1 VLVQARAS
9 LVVGIVLSTAGFTPA
24 EAAERQKKRPGR
36 FQLGPLYLTP
46 KLELKNA
53 GVDTNVFNQRTDEIP
68 DTSIVLSP
76 TLLGALPVGRRLRLT
91 GGMHVDLNYF
101 RRQQTERSTDFGGDG
116 RAELDF
122 GPFTF
127 FGAGGG
133 GQSRQRFSIDIDQR
147 VLRHER
153 WATAGVKVTP
163 TPRISATV
171 SGTGW
176 VYEFASLIV
185 RGVNVKENLD
195 RNELTAHGQLR
206 YALTRQT
213 TLVASADVI
222 EDRFLS
228 QPRSASRLSR
238 SYRYLAGFEFGEK
251 ALIRG
256 RILAGQR
263 EFPASASAP
272 RYRGPAFA
280 VSTSLPLLHYGVLT
294 VIAERDIY
302 YALSPV
308 ILSSDRFRNTFVST
322 RLAGEV
328 AMNLPFSLFGRG
340 SFGLEEAR
348 YLLPYPAGDTF
359 APRVD
364 HLWTARASLLRAF
377 RAGVRVG
384 GTIQWG
390 RRVSSF
396 SSLSYEGLRYGVQAE
411 VIP

>member
-1 VLVQARAS
+1 
-9 LVVGIVLSTAGFTPA
+9 
-24 EAAERQKKRPGR
+24 
-36 FQLGPLYLTP
+36 
-46 KLELKNA
+46 
-53 GVDTNVFNQRTDEIP
+53 
-68 DTSIVLSP
+68 
-76 TLLGALPVGRRLRLT
+76 
-91 GGMHVDLNYF
+91 
-101 RRQQTERSTDFGGDG
+101 
-116 RAELDF
+116 
-122 GPFTF
+122 
-127 FGAGGG
+127 
-133 GQSRQRFSIDIDQR
+133 

-153 WATAGVKVTP
+153 WAAAGLKVTP
-163 TPRISATV
+163 TQRISATV

-176 VYEFASLIV
+176 VYEFASFID

-195 RNELTAHGQLR
+195 RNELTANFQLR

-213 TLVASADVI
+213 ALVGSADAI
-222 EDRFLS
+222 EDRFIS

-280 VSTSLPLLHYGVLT
+280 VSTSLPLLHYGLLT

-308 ILSSDRFRNTFVST
+308 VLSSDRFRNTFVST

-328 AMNLPFSLFGRG
+328 ALNLPFSLLGRG
-340 SFGLEEAR
+340 SFGLQEAK
-348 YLLPYPAGDTF
+348 YLLPYTVGDIF
-359 APRVD
+359 VPRVD
-364 HLWTARASLLRAF
+364 HLWTAGASLLRSC

-384 GTIQWG
+384 GTIQWA

-411 VIP
+411 VAP